1 MSAPLPGVLGALAP
15 LLSRYGYFAVLGVV
29 GVESFGVPAPGQ
41 TILIAAGV
49 LAGSGQLNV
58 VAVAACGFVASVVGD
73 NIGYAIGRFGGRRLV
88 LRFGRFILLTE
99 ERLGKAE
106 GFVERHGG
114 KIVAVARFVDGF
126 RQFNGVIS
134 GIAGMSWWRF
144 LAFNALGAALWVAV
158 WVPMGYLAGNH
169 VGFLYDKARDYQV
182 YLLVG
187 LGVLIVGAVAYHL
200 TRSRRRRARDTEHG
214 DASRHDR

>member
-1 MSAPLPGVLGALAP
+1 MSAPLPGFLGALAP

-58 VAVAACGFVASVVGD
+58 VAVAACGFAASVVGD
-73 NIGYAIGRFGGRRLV
+73 NIGYAIGKFGGRRLV

-106 GFVERHGG
+106 GFFERHGG

-126 RQFNGVIS
+126 RQVNGVIS

-158 WVPMGYLAGNH
+158 WVPMGYFAGNH
-169 VGFLYDKARDYQV
+169 VGFLYRKARDYQV

-187 LGVLIVGAVAYHL
+187 LGVLIVGAVAYHFI
-200 TRSRRRRARDTEHG
+200 RNRRRHARDTEHG
-214 DASRHDR
+214 HESRHDR